1 MSHGDIICIGN
12 PTWEGD
18 YAKSTVQLLSELA
31 RDYRILYVDY
41 QFTLK
46 DIGTTLLGKQSVPV
60 SRMLGLSRRLR
71 ALPLK
76 NCSMVYVLTPPPII
90 PVNWIRN
97 DETYHK
103 AQSMNAKIILSS
115 IRSAMKKMEI
125 KDPIVINAFNPSLG
139 VHLAGKLDES
149 LLVYYCYDN
158 ISAAGWLGRHGAD
171 SEKNFVQKADCIITS
186 SNELKNRFKEHHS
199 KTFVVKNGVDFSL
212 MEKGFSPVQKKEQQI
227 IGYVGSI
234 DERLDYDLLDHVI
247 GSMKEYRFRFIGRST
262 KEKFV
267 DRLKKHD
274 NVELL
279 GAHPVTS
286 LPAFLKEMDVC
297 IIPFAK
303 NEFNRSIYPLKVNEY
318 LAAGKPVVMTDFAE
332 LPEFCGVVHTAT
344 TQEEFA
350 ELIALAVASDSDEH
364 RMLRRDFAQ
373 YHSWTYRAKEFAAV
387 IGSVPR
393 KQRIGDE

>member
-1 MSHGDIICIGN
+1 MSRGDIICIGN

-41 QFTLK
+41 QFTFK
-46 DIGTTLLGKQSVPV
+46 DIGTTILGQQRAPV
-60 SRMLGLSRRLR
+60 GRMLGFSSRLR
-71 ALPLK
+71 MLPLD
-76 NCSMVYVLTPPPII
+76 NCASVFVLTPPPIV
-90 PVNWIRN
+90 PANWIKSKSL
-97 DETYHK
+97 YHNV
-103 AQSMNAKIILSS
+103 QSMNAKIILSS
-115 IRSAMKKMEI
+115 IRSAMKKMEMN
-125 KDPIVINAFNPSLG
+125 DPIVINAFNPSLG

-171 SEKNFVQKADCIITS
+171 SEKNFAQQADCIITS
-186 SNELKNRFKEHHS
+186 SNELKNRFNEHLE

-212 MEKGFSPVQKKEQQI
+212 MEKGFSSVQKKKRQI

-234 DERLDYDLLDHVI
+234 DERVDYDLLDHVI

-262 KEKFV
+262 EEEFV

-318 LAAGKPVVMTDFAE
+318 LAAGKPVVMTDFAV
-332 LPEFCGVVHTAT
+332 LPEFCGVVHTAST
-344 TQEEFA
+344 KEEFA
-350 ELIALAVASDSDEH
+350 DLITLAIASDSDEH

-373 YHSWTYRAKEFAAV
+373 YHSWTHRAKDLSSI
-387 IGSVPR
+387 IGAQLRR
-393 KQRIGDE
+393 KRGDE